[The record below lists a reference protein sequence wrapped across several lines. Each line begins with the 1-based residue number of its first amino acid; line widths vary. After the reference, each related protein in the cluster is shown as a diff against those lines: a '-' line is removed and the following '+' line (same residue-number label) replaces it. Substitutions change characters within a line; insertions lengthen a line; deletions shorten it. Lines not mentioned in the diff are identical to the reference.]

1 MIRTNTKG
9 YFIFKRIFDVL
20 ISILSLIGMSPLMV
34 VIAFAIKLESPGPLI
49 FGQVR
54 VGYKGKT
61 FKLYKF
67 RTMYVDAENRAS
79 IYAPSVNLR
88 RDPRISSSGNFLRKT
103 SLDQLPMFFSV
114 LKGDMSLIG
123 PRPALPYEVVH
134 YSNSEKVRL
143 DVLPGITGYA
153 QVCSMLSEEYDYNK
167 MLELDLEYV
176 AKASFPLDF
185 NILWKTVL
193 LSIRREIRT

>member
-1 MIRTNTKG
+1 MMRTSTKC
-9 YFIFKRIFDVL
+9 YFIFKRIFDVFMSL
-20 ISILSLIGMSPLMV
+20 LSLILMSPLMV
-34 VIAFAIKLESPGPLI
+34 LIAVAIKLESPGPLI

-54 VGYKGKT
+54 VGFKGKT
-61 FKLYKF
+61 FRLYKF

-79 IYAPSVNLR
+79 IYAPSVNLK
-88 RDPRISSSGNFLRKT
+88 RDPRISSSGIFLRKT

-123 PRPALPYEVVH
+123 PRPALSYEVEH
-134 YSNSEKVRL
+134 YSNREKVRL

-153 QVCSMLSEEYDYNK
+153 QVCSILSDEYDYNK

-176 AKASFPLDF
+176 AKASLLLDL